1 MAETHPMAFEKENA
15 EGKMEM
21 WLRIPVTKA
30 STKGKEEYV
39 EMNVSAIDGATYIEF
54 LYQGAKKQV
63 NSGNTD
69 IPGDKSPKSKE
80 LAKAKAQEQVQKVYE
95 NKVRITGGRG
105 KSGEAQD
112 VMVLARRKA
121 VNILKAHAKRKGTKV
136 SMVNASTWTK
146 LGAKFLEGEQGAL
159 VIAEAR
165 AEIEAANTLEIK
177 GIDLSE
183 LKEDGKLVEAA
194 EKRKKERKKASKDI
208 EEELLAG
215 VTEVKRPTARPEA
228 RH

>member
-21 WLRIPVTKA
+21 WLRVPVTKA

-39 EMNVSAIDGATYIEF
+39 EVNISVIDGSTYVEF
-54 LYQGAKKQV
+54 LYQGLKKQV

-69 IPGDKSPKSKE
+69 IPGDKSAKSKE
-80 LAKAKAQEQVQKVYE
+80 IAKAKALEQVQKVYE

-112 VMVLARRKA
+112 VMVLAKRKGIS
-121 VNILKAHAKRKGTKV
+121 ILKAQAKRKGTKV
-136 SMVNASTWTK
+136 SLVAASTWTSIVMK
-146 LGAKFLEGEQGAL
+146 YLETPQGQ
-159 VIAEAR
+159 VTIAEAK
-165 AEIEAANTLEIK
+165 AEIEAANALEIK

-183 LKEDGKLVEAA
+183 IKEDTKLVQAS
-194 EKRKKERKKASKDI
+194 EKRKTERKKASK
-208 EEELLAG
+208 EAEELLAG
-215 VTEVKRPTARPEA
+215 VTEVAKPKARPEA

>member
-1 MAETHPMAFEKENA
+1 MAEEHPMAFERENA
-15 EGKMEM
+15 EGKVEM
-21 WLRIPVTKA
+21 WFRVPVTKA
-30 STKGKEEYV
+30 TTKGKEQYV
-39 EMNVSAIDGATYIEF
+39 EVNVSKIDGATYAEF
-54 LYQGAKKQV
+54 LYQGLKKQV

-80 LAKAKAQEQVQKVYE
+80 LAMAKAQEQVQKVYE

-121 VNILKAHAKRKGTKV
+121 TSILKAQAKRKGTKV
-136 SMVNASTWTK
+136 SLVAQSTWTK
-146 LGAKFLEGEQGAL
+146 IAAKLLETEQGAAI
-159 VIAEAR
+159 VAEAR
-165 AEIEAANTLEIK
+165 AEIEAANALEVK

-183 LKEDGKLVEAA
+183 IKEDETLVKAS
-194 EKRKKERKKASKDI
+194 EKRKKERKKAAKDI

-215 VTEVKRPTARPEA
+215 VSEVKRPSAQPSA